1 MNQRSQ
7 NLQITRLSLTL
18 NESIGKKIK
27 SNKKLIKKFDFN
39 NKIIELKILKG
50 IYYIKYC
57 TVNETRV

>member
-1 MNQRSQ
+1 M
-7 NLQITRLSLTL
+7 
-18 NESIGKKIK
+18 K